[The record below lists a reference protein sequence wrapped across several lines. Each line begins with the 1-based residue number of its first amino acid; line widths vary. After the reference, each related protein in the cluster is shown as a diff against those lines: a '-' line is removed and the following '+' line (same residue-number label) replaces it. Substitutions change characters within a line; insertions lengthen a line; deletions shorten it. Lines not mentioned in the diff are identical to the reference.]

1 MRKTAITLLL
11 SLSLLFLPSQGG
23 YTMTQGETKPYT
35 VIPTSLWMELTNEL
49 KTQEN
54 ELMQFQNQ
62 LDKLKQP
69 SQTLQA
75 ELTEAKNL
83 LEKSK
88 LELQNAKTDLTALR
102 SDKAE
107 LEISLKKLKESID
120 RERRIRKRQMW
131 QNRIWFMLL
140 GAGIGIAASK

>member
-1 MRKTAITLLL
+1 MRKAAITLLL
-11 SLSLLFLPSQGG
+11 SLSLSFLPSQGG
-23 YTMTQGETKPYT
+23 YAMTQGETMPYT
-35 VIPTSLWMELTNEL
+35 VIPTSLWTELTNDL
-49 KTQEN
+49 KTQES
-54 ELMQFQNQ
+54 ELMQLQNR
-62 LDKLKQP
+62 LNKLKKP

-120 RERRIRKRQMW
+120 RERRVHKRQIW
-131 QNRIWFMLL
+131 QNRIWTFIV
-140 GAGIGIAASK
+140 GTGIGFAIHK

>member
-1 MRKTAITLLL
+1 MKKAAIVLLL
-11 SLSLLFLPSQGG
+11 SLSLSFSQGG
-23 YTMTQGETKPYT
+23 YAMTQGETMPYT
-35 VIPTSLWMELTNEL
+35 VIPTSLWTELTNDL
-49 KTQEN
+49 KTQES
-54 ELMQFQNQ
+54 ELMQLQDRLN
-62 LDKLKQP
+62 KLKKP

-88 LELQNAKTDLTALR
+88 LELQSAKTDLTALR

-120 RERRIRKRQMW
+120 RERRVHKRQIW
-131 QNRIWFMLL
+131 QNRIWTFIV
-140 GAGIGIAASK
+140 GTGIGFAIHK

>member
-1 MRKTAITLLL
+1 MRKAAITLLL
-11 SLSLLFLPSQGG
+11 SLSLSFSQGG
-23 YTMTQGETKPYT
+23 YAMTQGETMPYT
-35 VIPTSLWMELTNEL
+35 VIPTSLWTELTNDL
-49 KTQEN
+49 KTQES
-54 ELMQFQNQ
+54 ELMQLQDRLN
-62 LDKLKQP
+62 KLKKP

-120 RERRIRKRQMW
+120 RERRIHKRQIW
-131 QNRIWFMLL
+131 QNRIWTFIV
-140 GAGIGIAASK
+140 GTGIGFAIHK